1 MIASRFESGLL
12 HKSNLLNMT
21 KYNNKKYKGYDSI
34 REYNRSNVLKL
45 MQKQGLISDLQEQIK
60 YELVPVQYELIGG
73 KRKVAEHAVKYIADF
88 QYIQNGDTI
97 VEDVKGMRTKEYI
110 IKRKLMRHVHG
121 ITIKEV

>member
-1 MIASRFESGLL
+1 
-12 HKSNLLNMT
+12 MT